1 MGTDQSLG
9 KSERLRYGHEFR
21 RIYQQGRCCVGRVAV
36 LYVCERTEPAKP
48 ARRVG
53 VVSGRRL
60 GGAVKRNRARR
71 LLREVY
77 RRHKSRL
84 KENIELV
91 MVARPALLEL
101 SWAEIERE
109 LLRQFAEAGIWRSD

>member
-1 MGTDQSLG
+1 MRSGQSLG
-9 KSERLRYGHEFR
+9 KSERLQYGHEFR
-21 RIYQQGRCCVGRVAV
+21 KVYEQGRRCVGRVAV
-36 LYVCERTEPAKP
+36 LYVRERTEPGRP
-48 ARRVG
+48 SRRVG

-77 RRHKSRL
+77 RQHKSQL

-101 SWAEIERE
+101 SWSEIERE
-109 LLRQFAEAGIWRSD
+109 LVRQFAEAGIWRGD

>member
-1 MGTDQSLG
+1 MGSGQSLG
-9 KSERLRYGHEFR
+9 KSERLQYGHEFR
-21 RIYQQGRCCVGRVAV
+21 RIYEKGRRVVGRVAV
-36 LYVCERTEPAKP
+36 LYVYERPEPGTP
-48 ARRVG
+48 SRRVG

-71 LLREVY
+71 LLRELY
-77 RRHKSRL
+77 RRHKAQL

-101 SWAEIERE
+101 NWPEIERE
-109 LLRQFAEAGIWRSD
+109 LVRQFAEAGIWRSD